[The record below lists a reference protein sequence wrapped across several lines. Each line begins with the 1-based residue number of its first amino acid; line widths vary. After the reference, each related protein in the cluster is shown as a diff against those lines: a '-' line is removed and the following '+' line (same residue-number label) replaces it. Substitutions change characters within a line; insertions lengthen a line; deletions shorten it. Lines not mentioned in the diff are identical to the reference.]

1 MTANQSAI
9 IRLQNLSK
17 TYGKGE
23 TAVHALNNINLE
35 IMPGEIFG
43 IIGLSGAGK
52 STLVRC
58 INYLERPTSGEVF
71 VNGLELGELSQQ
83 GLNEARHSIGMIF
96 QQFNLLLSKHLRRRL
111 ANAHWSC
118 WSWLAFPTKQTLIP
132 PSFPAAKNNGW
143 PSPAP
148 WPPTHRCYS
157 ATRQPPRLILPALAR
172 CWIC

>member
-83 GLNEARHSIGMIF
+83 GLNEAR
-96 QQFNLLLSKHLRRRL
+96 QHLRRRL

-118 WSWLAFPTKQTLIP
+118 WSWLAFPTKPMLIP

-157 ATRQPPRLILPALAR
+157 ATRQPPRWILPALAR